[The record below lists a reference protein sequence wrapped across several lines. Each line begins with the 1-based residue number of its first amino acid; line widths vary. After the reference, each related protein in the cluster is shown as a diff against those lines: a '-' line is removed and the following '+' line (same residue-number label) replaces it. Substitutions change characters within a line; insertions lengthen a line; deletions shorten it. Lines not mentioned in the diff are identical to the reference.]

1 MYSRVCKLK
10 MFNKIILFL
19 NLFIRDKGFYI
30 DFFDYSIKSKSTY
43 FYVLYNK
50 KSNED
55 LVYNKE

>member
-1 MYSRVCKLK
+1 

-19 NLFIRDKGFYI
+19 DLFIRDKEFYI